1 MKNIT
6 YRIFKGERSNRYT
19 FEIPQDVFDF
29 LDSPIFGI
37 HSGLIPRS
45 ITNQIDTI
53 QDKYYEIHYDIIYW
67 ILENR
72 LGIGSSDIEEL
83 TVEDF
88 RENEI
93 IVHVY
98 LDMR

>member
-1 MKNIT
+1 MKKII
-6 YRIFKGERSNRYT
+6 YKIFKGEQSKNYS
-19 FEIPQDVFDF
+19 FEIAEDVFNF
-29 LDSPIFGI
+29 LDSPIIGI
-37 HSGLIPRS
+37 YSKLIPRS
-45 ITNQIDTI
+45 ITNQIDNL
-53 QDKYYEIHYDIIYW
+53 QDKYFDVHYDIVYW
-67 ILENR
+67 ILEDK

-98 LDMR
+98 LETR

>member
-1 MKNIT
+1 MKKII
-6 YRIFKGERSNRYT
+6 YKIFKGEQSKNYS
-19 FEIPQDVFDF
+19 FEIAEDVFNF
-29 LDSPIFGI
+29 LDSPIIGI
-37 HSGLIPRS
+37 HSKLIPRS
-45 ITNQIDTI
+45 ITNQIDNL
-53 QDKYYEIHYDIIYW
+53 QDKYFDVHYDIVYW
-67 ILENR
+67 ILEDK